1 MNRQANQDLEK
12 YHEITSQDDIR
23 KLHAEIQQLRNQQFT
38 LGTLALTAFG
48 LSSWIFPRFP
58 YGPNQSALYSYATVA
73 LTSILW
79 LMLRWSKTL
88 WILTVIISKYLE
100 LRGLSEWEKDF
111 RSFIRKNNIYT
122 YRSQSK
128 AVAAMYLMLGIFV
141 GLSYY
146 MDLLGSG
153 RQILEPLNI
162 FVSSVLLAYIT
173 YAVRFLVGRRVE
185 APIEERWKAILSE
198 RFQDYY

>member
-1 MNRQANQDLEK
+1 MNHKVNQTLEK

-48 LSSWIFPRFP
+48 LSSWIFPRFS
-58 YGPNQSALYSYATVA
+58 YGPNQAALYSYATVA
-73 LTSILW
+73 LISILW

-88 WILTVIISKYLE
+88 WILTLIISKYLE

-111 RSFIRKNNIYT
+111 RSFIKKNNIYT

-128 AVAAMYLMLGIFV
+128 AVASKI
-141 GLSYY
+141 
-146 MDLLGSG
+146 G
-153 RQILEPLNI
+153 RAH
-162 FVSSVLLAYIT
+162 V
-173 YAVRFLVGRRVE
+173 
-185 APIEERWKAILSE
+185 
-198 RFQDYY
+198 

>member
-1 MNRQANQDLEK
+1 LNYQGTQDLEMN
-12 YHEITSQDDIR
+12 HEIKCQDDIR

-58 YGPNQSALYSYATVA
+58 YGPNQAALYSYATVA
-73 LTSILW
+73 LISILW

-111 RSFIRKNNIYT
+111 RSFIGKNNIYT

-128 AVAAMYLMLGIFV
+128 AVASMYLMLGIFV

-153 RQILEPLNI
+153 RQVLEPLNI

-185 APIEERWKAILSE
+185 VPIEERWKAILSE
-198 RFQDYY
+198 RFQDY

>member
-1 MNRQANQDLEK
+1 MDHQASPESEE
-12 YHEITSQDDIR
+12 YSEITTPDDIR

-48 LSSWIFPRFP
+48 LSSWILPRSP
-58 YGPNQSALYSYATVA
+58 YGTNQAALYSYATIA

-88 WILTVIISKYLE
+88 WTLTAIISKYLE

-111 RSFIRKNNIYT
+111 RSFIRKNSDYS

-128 AVAAMYLMLGIFV
+128 AVASMYLMLGIFV

-153 RQILEPLNI
+153 RQVLAPLNI
-162 FVSSVLLAYIT
+162 IVSLVLLAYIL
-173 YAVRFLVGRRVE
+173 YASRLLLGRRME
-185 APIEERWKAILSE
+185 AAIEKRWKATLSG
-198 RFQDYY
+198 RLQDN